1 MRLKQQTV
9 MSRSA
14 LRSMAV
20 QLYARA
26 PLRARVLQPLRIAIC
41 PFEQLLAW
49 VPETGR
55 VVDVGC
61 GAGLLLG
68 LIGALR
74 PGVSGIGID
83 TNGTQ
88 IAAAESMADN
98 NFRDGR
104 IRFERRSILD
114 PWSEETF
121 DVVCMVDVLHH
132 IRRPDQSAALDRAF
146 ARVKPGG
153 LFIYKDMAERPAF
166 SAWWNR
172 LHDLVLAKQWIQ
184 YRAIAQVATWL
195 READAEIIASWR
207 TVIGP
212 YAHEIIIAERSR

>member
-9 MSRSA
+9 MGRSA

-88 IAAAESMADN
+88 IAAAKSMADN

-114 PWSEETF
+114 PWTEETF

-132 IRRPDQSAALDRAF
+132 IRGPDQSAALEQGVRA
-146 ARVKPGG
+146 
-153 LFIYKDMAERPAF
+153 
-166 SAWWNR
+166 S
-172 LHDLVLAKQWIQ
+172 
-184 YRAIAQVATWL
+184 
-195 READAEIIASWR
+195 
-207 TVIGP
+207 
-212 YAHEIIIAERSR
+212 